1 MKRIQMVLLTFVL
14 VIGISSNVFALN
26 ADSPEEK
33 EWSLSDLYQRAL
45 DFSEKIKIME
55 KELVISEKDKER
67 AFAVL
72 VPRFTAYGSWGG
84 YREQEIDISGSQW
97 TWGAKF
103 GQSFTLNGRELVAFG
118 MAKDQIA
125 KTAMDLSAVRES
137 YLFQVAAVYFDILKA
152 MKRKEIAQANVLR
165 METHKEAVLVQLKL
179 ENVPKTELYRTEA
192 TLSGYKT
199 ELVISKNNV
208 FLSRAVLMRLV
219 NLPENFTI
227 KVPKTFPE
235 FMFERNLEE
244 LKQSALKKREDLKS
258 LRMSL
263 KISESNIDLS
273 KGAYWPTLSIQG
285 GYEVVDA
292 DPNIFTIYDQ
302 NLLFVGAEVSFPLYD
317 GGLRSA
323 ELGQARVRSK
333 QAELQVKDYSKQVS
347 IEVETAYRNL
357 ITVESLIT
365 SVNDKLKSAQAN
377 YEAIT
382 VQFQTGMADS
392 LEVIDANALLADA
405 ERELIEARY
414 TLSLTFLELQKA
426 RGTFLN
432 DIKERYN
439 LKMN

>member
-55 KELVISEKDKER
+55 KELVISEKDRER

-84 YREQEIDISGSQW
+84 YREQNIDISGSQW

-103 GQSFTLNGRELVAFG
+103 GQSFTLNGRELIAFG

-179 ENVPKTELYRTEA
+179 ENAPKTELYRTEA

-199 ELVISKNNV
+199 ELVIAKNNV

-227 KVPKTFPE
+227 KVPETFPE

-244 LKQSALKKREDLKS
+244 LKQSALKKREDLNS
-258 LRMSL
+258 LKMSL

-292 DPNIFTIYDQ
+292 DPNTFTVYDE

-357 ITVESLIT
+357 ITVESLIA

-382 VQFQTGMADS
+382 VQFKTGMADS

-414 TLSLTFLELQKA
+414 TLSLTFLELQKS

-432 DIKERYN
+432 DIKEKYD